1 MFYRAAAWLLLLAF
15 TGSLVGCTNDH
26 VTVITQTPG
35 ESPVIKNIT
44 PLQADHLIK
53 ANKDNAN
60 FVILDVRTP
69 SEYVQ
74 GYIKNAVNLDY
85 NSPDFKALVNSLDK
99 NKTYLVYCRTGVRS
113 AAASQ
118 MMSELGFKDI
128 YNMNGGITDWQAAG
142 LPIEK

>member
-1 MFYRAAAWLLLLAF
+1 MFYRAAAWLLLLALS
-15 TGSLVGCTNDH
+15 GSLVGCTNDH
-26 VTVITQTPG
+26 ITVITQTPG

-44 PLQADHLIK
+44 SLQADQLIK
-53 ANKDNAN
+53 TNKDNAN

-85 NSPDFKALVNSLDK
+85 NSPDFKELVNSLDK

>member
-1 MFYRAAAWLLLLAF
+1 
-15 TGSLVGCTNDH
+15 
-26 VTVITQTPG
+26 
-35 ESPVIKNIT
+35 
-44 PLQADHLIK
+44 
-53 ANKDNAN
+53 
-60 FVILDVRTP
+60 VRTP